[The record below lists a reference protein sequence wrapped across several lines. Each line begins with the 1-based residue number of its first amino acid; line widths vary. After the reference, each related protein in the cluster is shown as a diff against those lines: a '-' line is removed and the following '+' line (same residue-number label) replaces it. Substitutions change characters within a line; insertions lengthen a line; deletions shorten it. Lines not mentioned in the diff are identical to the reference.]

1 MRKSRGVFSCL
12 CAGILTLGVLTGCS
26 GKGTVGIG
34 AGLET
39 GEVQENSV
47 VIRVG
52 DTAVRYREVR
62 NYCYLLKEQYESSFG
77 KKIWD
82 YELGDGS
89 TIGDEA
95 KEEIINMITQL
106 KVISATAESEKVTL
120 TNDEKDEA
128 LQKAEKL
135 MEKVT
140 DKDKKSYHLSM
151 QALEKIYEENALANK
166 MFYISTD
173 AADTE
178 VTDEEARQVRI
189 AYILIKE
196 AGGNEAEEASDKE
209 DVAKRAATLLK
220 QAKKANDFLEF
231 ARENT
236 EADSVELMIGEESTE
251 LEEEAVVAALS
262 LKKGEISPVI
272 TGKSGYYIIYCINPM
287 DEDATYARKE
297 EIIEERQTSM
307 FKKKYTEWLGEYEV
321 DISKAFWKVFEI

>member
-1 MRKSRGVFSCL
+1 MKKSKSFFSCL
-12 CAGILTLGVLTGCS
+12 CAGVLVLGILTGCS
-26 GKGTVGIG
+26 EKGTVGIG
-34 AGLET
+34 NRLET

-47 VIRVG
+47 VIHVG
-52 DTAVRYREVR
+52 DTSVRYREVR

-77 KKIWD
+77 KKIWN
-82 YELGDGS
+82 YELDDGS

-135 MEKVT
+135 MENVI
-140 DKDKKSYHLSM
+140 DKDKKNYHLSI
-151 QALEKIYEENALANK
+151 QSLEKIYEENALANK

-178 VTDEEARQVRI
+178 VTNEEARQARI

-196 AGGNEAEEASDKE
+196 AGGNKAGEASGKGN
-209 DVAKRAATLLK
+209 VAKRATALLK
-220 QAKKANDFLEF
+220 QAKKVNDFSEF

-236 EADSVELMIGEESTE
+236 EADSVELTIGKESTE
-251 LEEEAVVAALS
+251 LDEEAVTAAFS
-262 LKKGEISPVI
+262 LEEGEISPVI
-272 TGKSGYYIIYCINPM
+272 AGKSGYYIIYCINPM

-297 EIIEERQTSM
+297 EIIEERQTNM

>member
-1 MRKSRGVFSCL
+1 MRKSKTFFSCL
-12 CAGILTLGVLTGCS
+12 CAGILILGIFTGCNE
-26 GKGTVGIG
+26 KGTVGIG
-34 AGLET
+34 NRLET

-52 DTAVRYREVR
+52 DTGVRYREVR
-62 NYCYLLKEQYESSFG
+62 NYCYLLKEQYESGFG

-82 YELGDGS
+82 YELDDGS

-106 KVISATAESEKVTL
+106 KVISATAESENVTL

-128 LQKAEKL
+128 LRKAEKL
-135 MEKVT
+135 MENAT
-140 DKDKKSYHLSM
+140 DMDKKNYHLSI

-178 VTDEEARQVRI
+178 VTSEEARQARI
-189 AYILIKE
+189 AYILLKV
-196 AGGNEAEEASDKE
+196 AGGNKPGEASGKE
-209 DVAKRAATLLK
+209 NVAKRATILLK
-220 QAKKANDFLEF
+220 QAKKANNFSEF

-236 EADSVELMIGEESTE
+236 EADSVELTVGKESRV
-251 LEEEAVVAALS
+251 LDKEAVTAALS
-262 LKKGEISPVI
+262 LEEGKISPVI
-272 TGKSGYYIIYCINPM
+272 AGKSGYYIIYCINPM

-297 EIIEERQTSM
+297 EIIEKRQTNM
-307 FKKKYTEWLGEYEV
+307 FKKKYSEWFGECEV